1 MLLYNILEV
10 VLNIVDYTK
19 RFFSMKMA
27 KFTKFL
33 IIWISQNLAIPFW
46 VVGHIHLSIH
56 NFHDLIEIGASIGM
70 NLIVAIGFFLDYRE
84 NSRG

>member
-1 MLLYNILEV
+1 MM
-10 VLNIVDYTK
+10 
-19 RFFSMKMA
+19 MKLQ
-27 KFTKFL
+27 KFIKFL

-70 NLIVAIGFFLDYRE
+70 NLIVAIGFFIDYKE
-84 NSRG
+84 NGK

>member
-1 MLLYNILEV
+1 MLRFKEIENDGQDFTCWQQLDYVANIYNRAIIYDADYFHAAYNILEV

-33 IIWISQNLAIPFW
+33 IIWISQNLAIPF
-46 VVGHIHLSIH
+46 GL
-56 NFHDLIEIGASIGM
+56 
-70 NLIVAIGFFLDYRE
+70 
-84 NSRG
+84 